1 MFENVSEQYGQ
12 FIVMAIIF
20 LIGALVYGGYLY
32 YQKQQD
38 MKNVNNNLQNVE
50 SVKQESPPQVP
61 KQQGSPK
68 QVPQQLPEF
77 VPSETFKG
85 EQKGY
90 VFKKGKKGTGYY
102 KEKTKII

>member
-1 MFENVSEQYGQ
+1 MFENISEQYGQ
-12 FIVMAIIF
+12 FIVMGIVF

-32 YQKQQD
+32 YKKQQD

-61 KQQGSPK
+61 KQQESPK
-68 QVPQQLPEF
+68 QPPQQLPEF

-90 VFKKGKKGTGYY
+90 VFKKGEKGTGYY
-102 KEKTKII
+102 KENN

>member
-1 MFENVSEQYGQ
+1 MFENISEQYGQ
-12 FIVMAIIF
+12 FIVMGIVF

-32 YQKQQD
+32 YKKQQD

-50 SVKQESPPQVP
+50 PVKQESPP
-61 KQQGSPK
+61 KQQESPK

-90 VFKKGKKGTGYY
+90 SFKKGEKGTGYY
-102 KEKTKII
+102 KE

>member
-1 MFENVSEQYGQ
+1 MFENISEQYGQ
-12 FIVMAIIF
+12 FIVMGIVF

-32 YQKQQD
+32 YKKQQD

-50 SVKQESPPQVP
+50 PVKQESPP
-61 KQQGSPK
+61 KQQESPK

-90 VFKKGKKGTGYY
+90 SFKKGEKGTEYY
-102 KEKTKII
+102 KE